1 MVLSFQVLRI
11 LLAHWATV
19 LLNCAR
25 TRGTQ
30 GQGFAGNPV
39 HRESLFTS
47 VGGKNGMNAQLCYL
61 KCSVLRLRP
70 SRSECSHSK
79 MHRGIFPERD
89 GRALNYAQGR
99 RAERKKSTKE
109 TYWDTW
115 VVEGVCLEVDQAM
128 CVGEDLVVTKHLIL
142 QTKGDFVIVPSHPPI
157 FHALLWGK
165 AAIWQP

>member
-1 MVLSFQVLRI
+1 M
-11 LLAHWATV
+11 

-89 GRALNYAQGR
+89 GRALSYAQGR

-109 TYWDTW
+109 TYWTPGW
-115 VVEGVCLEVDQAM
+115 WKGFAWRWSKPCVLER
-128 CVGEDLVVTKHLIL
+128 T
-142 QTKGDFVIVPSHPPI
+142 
-157 FHALLWGK
+157 LLSPN
-165 AAIWQP
+165 I